1 MKATRIIALVLVL
14 VMALGIF
21 AGCQQNTNPTT
32 KPNSGNTPTGGND
45 GTTAGSTSNLP
56 EYLRPGQFPLVE
68 GEEITLDI
76 GVMLHDNTEDPTK
89 TYQYKFIEEVMG
101 VKLNITYSFYTAQ
114 KAESISLM
122 FADGDLPDM
131 MIGMGLDASQIVQ
144 YGMVDEMLLDLKPYI
159 NAENTPN
166 LMKVDAIDP
175 NYLKAMTTPNGA
187 IYSLG
192 EWGEPN
198 PDNNAGV
205 YRMFYNWD
213 VMNECGI
220 TEAPETLDEFL
231 TMLRTIKAQKP
242 EMYPFGG
249 NYARYN
255 ATYLIMNALGFNLSL
270 GGLSAD
276 QKSHET
282 DIGLRNG
289 EITLFSYDKEMLPV
303 YLEFMNTLYEE
314 GLMEPDY
321 YTLEKD
327 TCKAHLTSGMY
338 AVFSEVPGLYGGVEF
353 GTQWWG
359 GKPLTSELNDTAFYP
374 SNNTYAIGNFA
385 VSADTEYPELC
396 VAFADLFFGQGELNR
411 LLNGGPSVN
420 QVEKYGLGVIT
431 QGWFYDYENGYTVY
445 KDYLDV
451 KEQYTNE
458 NYWVFGT
465 LKAWYPNTLS
475 CSWRAWNTDE
485 NGQAVPETVWELNEP
500 DVNKS
505 AAMRKELEAFM
516 SDMDSQWQYALH
528 NTFAKYETTEIA
540 PKNVFF
546 SAEQLAQVAD
556 YKTLLDGYAS
566 QMLAE
571 FITGRREINEEN
583 LNAYFAE
590 MKKLGA
596 EEYIAIY
603 AEYWAGVNG

>member
-1 MKATRIIALVLVL
+1 MKATRILALVLVL

-32 KPNSGNTPTGGND
+32 KPNSGNNA
-45 GTTAGSTSNLP
+45 TTAGSTSNLP
-56 EYLRPGQFPLVE
+56 SYLKPGQFPLVE

-321 YTLEKD
+321 YTLERIP
-327 TCKAHLTSGMY
+327 ARLT
-338 AVFSEVPGLYGGVEF
+338 
-353 GTQWWG
+353 
-359 GKPLTSELNDTAFYP
+359 
-374 SNNTYAIGNFA
+374 
-385 VSADTEYPELC
+385 
-396 VAFADLFFGQGELNR
+396 
-411 LLNGGPSVN
+411 
-420 QVEKYGLGVIT
+420 
-431 QGWFYDYENGYTVY
+431 
-445 KDYLDV
+445 
-451 KEQYTNE
+451 
-458 NYWVFGT
+458 
-465 LKAWYPNTLS
+465 
-475 CSWRAWNTDE
+475 
-485 NGQAVPETVWELNEP
+485 
-500 DVNKS
+500 
-505 AAMRKELEAFM
+505 
-516 SDMDSQWQYALH
+516 
-528 NTFAKYETTEIA
+528 
-540 PKNVFF
+540 
-546 SAEQLAQVAD
+546 
-556 YKTLLDGYAS
+556 
-566 QMLAE
+566 
-571 FITGRREINEEN
+571 
-583 LNAYFAE
+583 
-590 MKKLGA
+590 
-596 EEYIAIY
+596 
-603 AEYWAGVNG
+603 